1 MEAIVVAAISAAG
14 AIAVALINARAS
26 RQRPAL
32 PTTAA
37 EDHDRA
43 AAKAVPERPRALARG
58 WERLWQLFGRLEP
71 PNRATRPWLAGVLG
85 FLFSGFGVALY
96 FRKGVDV
103 IAGIVFLLPLGLM
116 TNDSAGNDP
125 AVAWWYWPFAALT
138 AAYGVL
144 RSESANRRLERE
156 PA

>member
-1 MEAIVVAAISAAG
+1 VEAIVVAAISAAG

-32 PTTAA
+32 PTTAV
-37 EDHDRA
+37 EVDDDA
-43 AAKAVPERPRALARG
+43 AATAPERPGPLARA
-58 WERLWQLFGRLEP
+58 WERLWQLFGRLAP
-71 PNRATRPWLAGVLG
+71 PNRTTRPWLAGLLG

-116 TNDSAGNDP
+116 TNDSAGEDP

-138 AAYGVL
+138 AAFGVL

-156 PA
+156 LA